1 MLAPTPKKS
10 PALCVTGSKGRDR
23 FCPSRRR
30 TGAKGE
36 KPCPRIL
43 SLDRFQHRLSEACGA
58 FGDGYAGGA
67 HGFDLVVGAALA
79 AGDDGAGMAHAAA
92 GWCCAPGD
100 EARAGLG
107 AAALGLVFDDG
118 RGCIL

>member
-43 SLDRFQHRLSEACGA
+43 SLDRFQHRLAQSCGA
-58 FGDGYAGGA
+58 FGDGYAGGF

-92 GWCCAPGD
+92 RGGGAAGD
-100 EARAGLG
+100 EAGAGLG
-107 AAALGLVFDDG
+107 AALLGLVLEEL
-118 RGCIL
+118 R